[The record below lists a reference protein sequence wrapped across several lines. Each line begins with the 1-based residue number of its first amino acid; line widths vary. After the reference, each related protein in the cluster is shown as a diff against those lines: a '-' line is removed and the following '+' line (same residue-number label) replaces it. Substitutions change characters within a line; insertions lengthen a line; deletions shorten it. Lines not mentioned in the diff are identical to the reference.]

1 MSDSLSDLDP
11 FTVHDPGCHC
21 WPHVSESVVIA
32 GAVDEYRASKA
43 TIAAL
48 RERRCDFECLIC
60 NPTASFPSNCDH
72 MALIAYLHV
81 TLDRL
86 IDAVET
92 WGRDATL
99 EASEHLMDALA
110 TAKEAL

>member
-1 MSDSLSDLDP
+1 MMSDSLSDLDP

-60 NPTASFPSNCDH
+60 KPTASFPSNCDH
-72 MALIAYLHV
+72 MALIA
-81 TLDRL
+81 TLRDQ
-86 IDAVET
+86 
-92 WGRDATL
+92 RDAHHQWVDACTYCGWER
-99 EASEHLMDALA
+99 EAE
-110 TAKEAL
+110 K